1 MNIRIGHGFDVHA
14 FAEGRRLIIGGVDI
28 PYDRGLLG
36 HSDADVLLHAICD
49 ALLGA
54 AALGDIGKHFPDSD
68 ARFKGID
75 SRKLLRHVAELLDG
89 RGWKVGN
96 VDATII
102 AQAPKMAPHI
112 AAMREHIAE
121 DIGIAAE
128 QVNVKATTTEHLGF
142 TGREEGIAAEAV
154 CLINKA
160 M

>member
-154 CLINKA
+154 CLINKTV
-160 M
+160 